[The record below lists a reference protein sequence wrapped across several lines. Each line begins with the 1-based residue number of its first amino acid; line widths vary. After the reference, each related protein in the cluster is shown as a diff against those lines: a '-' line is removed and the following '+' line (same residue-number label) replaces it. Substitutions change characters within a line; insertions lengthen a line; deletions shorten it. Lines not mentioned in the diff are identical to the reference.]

1 MRVGVEGPEG
11 RQGAGPVAGDR
22 PRGRQAGPPRLPEPG
37 AGGRPV
43 AAVVVGPEGGISEAE
58 TTALR
63 DAGAVAVRLGPHIL
77 RTASAGPLA
86 LAVLAQRAGLWG

>member
-1 MRVGVEGPEG
+1 M
-11 RQGAGPVAGDR
+11 
-22 PRGRQAGPPRLPEPG
+22 
-37 AGGRPV
+37 